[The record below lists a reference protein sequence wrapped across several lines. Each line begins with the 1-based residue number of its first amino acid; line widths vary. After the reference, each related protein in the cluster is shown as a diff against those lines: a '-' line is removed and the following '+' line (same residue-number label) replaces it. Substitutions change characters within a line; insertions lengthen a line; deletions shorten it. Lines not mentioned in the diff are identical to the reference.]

1 MTLFT
6 QPESDVAD
14 YRNSRWSPQ
23 KPEMEIATQRKHF
36 PTPLHRPPPHPLP
49 SRPRTSPP
57 PPRYASCSYWGGVG
71 WCSSTLHSSL
81 SPPPPPPLSGPRS
94 MYSRRR
100 GSCCCSTSSAVFI
113 FGVAVIPSDPRST
126 LLRVRGHAAVA
137 QLLCYLRRH
146 LLRHLHLRRL
156 HLLRHPKSSVVTS
169 SSSSRRCLHLS
180 SPDATSSFLR

>member
-1 MTLFT
+1 MWSVAALTVIRRILGSGCSSSSSSSSSPSASSLFT
-6 QPESDVAD
+6 TS
-14 YRNSRWSPQ
+14 
-23 KPEMEIATQRKHF
+23 H
-36 PTPLHRPPPHPLP
+36 PTP
-49 SRPRTSPP
+49 
-57 PPRYASCSYWGGVG
+57 RYPYLFYWGGVRWG
-71 WCSSTLHSSL
+71 SSPPHSPL
-81 SPPPPPPLSGPRS
+81 FFFPPPPPPSGPRS